1 MELERMSTEELI
13 ELARRLHSVVRDPEA
28 PSVEESRMLEEVV
41 EELER
46 RGYVVREVL
55 VLVPV
60 LEVERAR

>member
-13 ELARRLHSVVRDPEA
+13 ELARRLHSVVRDPEV